1 VSFRKD
7 IQELFEKHLIE
18 DLEFYIE
25 NPSYALLL
33 SLSNIP
39 KADKYNILS
48 FSVKKEGNK
57 IFLYI
62 SFIIRGAKRTIKA
75 GRINMLYEVHFDDEL
90 EDRIRIECERPN
102 GGVQLE
108 SCWKESAIS

>member
-1 VSFRKD
+1 MSIRKD
-7 IQELFEKHLIE
+7 VSILCEKHLIE

-25 NPSYALLL
+25 NPNYALLL

-57 IFLYI
+57 IFLYT
-62 SFIIRGAKRTIKA
+62 SFIIRGAKCTIKT
-75 GRINMLYEVHFDDEL
+75 GRINMLYKIDFDDEF

-108 SCWKESAIS
+108 VCWKENTLS